1 MDQYETYKELG
12 FSVEN
17 GKISKQISENC
28 ILQKDVNRTAWSVD
42 VLLKNGGVNTM
53 PADAVKDEE
62 TIAKIKAELKAL
74 DNAIHG
80 ETTEEDVEFV
90 DAELVTLPAPVGV
103 GGIVRPAV
111 TAKEA
116 LAAWREFQQL
126 KNSILSKSDLQS
138 IGGKDFVK
146 KSGWRKFATFY
157 NLTDRIVEEKK
168 EQVDGGFQWKIKVIC
183 IAPNGRET
191 EGVGICSSTE
201 RKFAHPEHDVYAT
214 AHTRS
219 KNRAISDMIAAG
231 EVSAEELLDG
241 GM

>member
-1 MDQYETYKELG
+1 MDQNETLKNLG
-12 FSVEN
+12 FSFGN
-17 GKISKQISENC
+17 GKVFKQITDNC
-28 ILQKDVNRTAWSVD
+28 ILQRDTNKTEWSVD
-42 VLLKNGGVNTM
+42 VLLKGGGVNTM

-62 TIAKIKAELKAL
+62 TAAKIKSEIKAVKKAL
-74 DNAIHG
+74 EGDSD
-80 ETTEEDVEFV
+80 ELDEVEFV
-90 DAELVTLPAPVGV
+90 EAELVTLPAPV

-126 KNSILSKSDLQS
+126 KNAILSKSDLVN
-138 IGGKDFVK
+138 INGKDRVV

-157 NLTDRIVEEKK
+157 NLTDRIVDERRETM
-168 EQVDGGFQWKIKVIC
+168 EGGFQWKIKVIC
-183 IAPNGRET
+183 IAPNGREC
-191 EGVGICSSTE
+191 EGVGICASTE

-241 GM
+241 GF